1 MRQNTK
7 ARYGSVARSLH
18 WLTALIILS
27 NIALGLWA
35 ERIPLEQMALKVQV
49 FSFHK
54 TLGLAALD
62 VALVRIGWA
71 LSQRE
76 RPPQQGP
83 TAVLSS
89 IGHKLLYLLMVAMP
103 ATGSAYVVGNGYGLK
118 LFGVQLIERSGVETP
133 WLIALGEWHPPL
145 AWLTLLTVAGHV
157 GAALLHHFV
166 FKDDT
171 LRRMA

>member
-1 MRQNTK
+1 MTTRDTLT
-7 ARYGSVARSLH
+7 RYGLVSRLLH
-18 WLTALIILS
+18 WS
-27 NIALGLWA
+27 
-35 ERIPLEQMALKVQV
+35 MALLFLIQFAK
-49 FSFHK
+49 FFDRIDDGEHW
-54 TLGLAALD
+54 LGELIGPIHGSVGGLIMLL
-62 VALVRIGWA
+62 ALVRIGWA

-83 TAVLSS
+83 TAVLAS

-118 LFGVQLIERSGVETP
+118 LFGVQLIERSGVETL
-133 WLIALGEWHPPL
+133 WLIALGEWHSPL

>member
-1 MRQNTK
+1 MTTRDTLT
-7 ARYGSVARSLH
+7 RYGLVSRLLH
-18 WLTALIILS
+18 WGMALLFLIQFAKFFDRINDGEHWLGALIGPLHGSLGGLIL
-27 NIALGLWA
+27 LL
-35 ERIPLEQMALKVQV
+35 
-49 FSFHK
+49 
-54 TLGLAALD
+54 
-62 VALVRIGWA
+62 ALVRIGWA

-103 ATGSAYVVGNGYGLK
+103 VTGAAYVVGNGYGLK
-118 LFGVQLIERSGVETP
+118 LFGMQLIARSGVETP
-133 WLIALGEWHPPL
+133 WLIALGEWHSPL